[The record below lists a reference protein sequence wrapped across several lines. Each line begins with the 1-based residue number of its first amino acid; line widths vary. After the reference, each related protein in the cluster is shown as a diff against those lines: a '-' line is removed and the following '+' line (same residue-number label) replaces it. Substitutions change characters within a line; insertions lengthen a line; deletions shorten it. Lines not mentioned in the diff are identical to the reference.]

1 MALALAGVLGGAVG
15 VWQVVGVDGSS
26 RPPAAALPI
35 DGWPAAGES
44 RAVTE
49 VRADGDLE
57 VTHWI
62 HSDLPLDEVGLTLP
76 DLDGAVQIAAADV
89 EVVADGRTAAGPRV
103 VPAGGS
109 SYSFAEATRIQVRY
123 RLTGAVE
130 RSSSADGRG
139 LATTTS
145 LDVTATQARDV
156 RVVRSQEV
164 LSLACAAPDRR
175 PTPCG
180 TSGGVSG
187 GTDQWRVELT
197 GDDPVDRVLAVVTIP
212 S

>member
-1 MALALAGVLGGAVG
+1 VALALAGVLGGAVA

-26 RPPAAALPI
+26 RPPAASLPI

-44 RAVTE
+44 RAVTD
-49 VRADGDLE
+49 VVPDGDLE

-62 HSDLPLDEVGLTLP
+62 HADRPLDEVGLTLP
-76 DLDGAVQIAAADV
+76 DLGAAGEVAASDV
-89 EVVADGRTAAGPRV
+89 EVVADGRTAPGPHV
-103 VPAGGS
+103 VPASGA
-109 SYSFAEATRIQVRY
+109 SYSFADATRIQVRY
-123 RLTGAVE
+123 RLAGAVE

-156 RVVRSQEV
+156 RVVRSTEV
-164 LSLACAAPDRR
+164 LSLACAAADRQ

-197 GDDPVDRVLAVVTIP
+197 GDDTVDRVLAVVTIP